1 MLRRGPWS
9 PEEDNKLIELVNL
22 YGASNWVKI
31 AQALGT
37 RTAKQSRERYHQ
49 NLKPSLNRTPITPEE
64 GAYIEELVNRYGKR
78 WAEIARHLNGRSDNA
93 IKNWWNGGANR
104 RKRATT
110 QGLSLPNSRRAS
122 AASINSNSK
131 LSLSDQQQNS
141 PPLSTESSLLPTPQS
156 EQSPEQQQQQQQMLP
171 HMIPIGQSGYPSQLP
186 LPPLRQDH
194 EEQDQHAPHQQQISS
209 TLPLMSS
216 QLPLPNHQIP
226 TQLPSISNLQIG
238 SVGSQQL
245 PPFPFTG
252 HHFEQDPRQ
261 PVASAPLPPT
271 LSQTEQG
278 RTDNDVMFN
287 TGIFGK
293 EHAMQ
298 PPQSVST
305 SQHPLSLPHLRASR
319 SASVD
324 YRSGGGV
331 REMQNLNNSPIS
343 NPNSS
348 FSSKQPQQNSP
359 AASPYPSSQGSTVL
373 PQISKQLLLPHG
385 IPSLRKRKIFEESNQ
400 PFRRHSAA
408 SIGSHFS
415 QYYNSSANNTAPN
428 NGTAPL
434 TSNLTG
440 SSAVGVG
447 AYSSPYPGSPMSHPP
462 SSRNSSIVST
472 DLTAL
477 SQISDVAS
485 IPSRRSSVYVA
496 GTTNDSFRYTNP
508 TAPGASQLN
517 STAMTANSSNG
528 SYGTGNNISGSGI
541 ISNSQLPTSPTF
553 APRLSVSGS
562 SSPTPN
568 GQIHLPP
575 ISPRLLNQRQLPASI
590 GEKLPPLN
598 LATVSSPSGPSG
610 LSSNNSGS
618 STSLKQRLP
627 PLQPQNFKPLAQS
640 ETSGGSVFKKE
651 FNFTSI
657 NHTQPSQDVAM
668 LDSTLTST
676 APGGISIVNNS
687 NLKTAAAP
695 TTVLTTVPTTTNNT
709 ATAAS
714 PIPASNVTGSD
725 TGTLTSGT
733 SSGTKTIAMD
743 AGNGEKRRMSIAFL
757 V

>member
-110 QGLSLPNSRRAS
+110 QGLSVPNSRRAS

-141 PPLSTESSLLPTPQS
+141 PPLSHESPLLANHQS
-156 EQSPEQQQQQQQMLP
+156 EQNPQQQQPQQQQQMLP

-186 LPPLRQDH
+186 PPPVRQDQ
-194 EEQDQHAPHQQQISS
+194 EDQDQHGQHHPQQQISS
-209 TLPLMSS
+209 TLPVPS

-226 TQLPSISNLQIG
+226 TQLPSISNLQ
-238 SVGSQQL
+238 VGSGMGAQQL
-245 PPFPFTG
+245 PPPPFTG

-261 PVASAPLPPT
+261 PVVSTQLHPT
-271 LSQTEQG
+271 ISQPQQS

-298 PPQSVST
+298 PPQSIST
-305 SQHPLSLPHLRASR
+305 SQHPLSLPHLRAAR

-324 YRSGGGV
+324 YRSAGGV

-348 FSSKQPQQNSP
+348 FLGKQPQQNPP
-359 AASPYPSSQGSTVL
+359 ASSLYPSSQNTTVL
-373 PQISKQLLLPHG
+373 PQISKQLPLPA

-415 QYYNSSANNTAPN
+415 QYYNSSANNNTAPN

-496 GTTNDSFRYTNP
+496 GTPNDSFRYTNP
-508 TAPGASQLN
+508 TAPGASQIN
-517 STAMTANSSNG
+517 STAMSANGSNG
-528 SYGTGNNISGSGI
+528 SYATGNNISGSGI

-575 ISPRLLNQRQLPASI
+575 ISPRLLNQRQHPASI

-598 LATVSSPSGPSG
+598 LATATSPSGPTG

-618 STSLKQRLP
+618 STNLKQRLP
-627 PLQPQNFKPLAQS
+627 PLQPQNFKPFAQS

-657 NHTQPSQDVAM
+657 NPTQPSTDVAM
-668 LDSTLTST
+668 PDSTPAST
-676 APGGISIVNNS
+676 APAGASILNNNNIATS
-687 NLKTAAAP
+687 AP
-695 TTVLTTVPTTTNNT
+695 TTAATATNTTT
-709 ATAAS
+709 TAAS
-714 PIPASNVTGSD
+714 PISASNVTGSN
-725 TGTLTSGT
+725 TGTPNSSS
-733 SSGTKTIAMD
+733 SSGAKTITMD